1 MGFWNLPMP
10 KEFAKTFTVI
20 QHIVPSPCFW
30 SLSAVGVVVVFNICM
45 WLCCFVLYVG
55 EEGKGV
61 SHLLPTVTS
70 LGWLHACLY
79 FTSFHCND
87 SACTMYLFVNPQ
99 FQSEPMLKKLS
110 LTLLFFCQDRNSNL
124 EANVCFDLEYK
135 NIVLT
140 PVYAHCPLLSF
151 FWAPP
156 WFQNLGRHQISP
168 ARSSHPTQS
177 RRSASKIPLLAP
189 PVTLHSGPWHKGGW

>member
-79 FTSFHCND
+79 FTSFRCND

-99 FQSEPMLKKLS
+99 FQSEPMLKKKI
-110 LTLLFFCQDRNSNL
+110 LTLLFLLWFGIQEYCSDPCLRSLSTTFIFLSPTLIPKLGQAPNLPSKVQPSN
-124 EANVCFDLEYK
+124 
-135 NIVLT
+135 
-140 PVYAHCPLLSF
+140 PV
-151 FWAPP
+151 
-156 WFQNLGRHQISP
+156 
-168 ARSSHPTQS
+168 
-177 RRSASKIPLLAP
+177 
-189 PVTLHSGPWHKGGW
+189 

>member
-1 MGFWNLPMP
+1 MGFWNLPRP
-10 KEFAKTFTVI
+10 KAFAKTFTVI

-79 FTSFHCND
+79 FTSFRCND

-99 FQSEPMLKKLS
+99 FQSEPMLKKKFWLC
-110 LTLLFFCQDRNSNL
+110 FF
-124 EANVCFDLEYK
+124 CFDLEYK